1 MAAAR
6 SFMLALVVLASAV
19 LLVAVWVKFVA
30 FAPETADA
38 IVQVGPYERAAVPA
52 SLGIVVLLQFL
63 FAWLARGPSTEGLT
77 SKDAGATR
85 NSWKRVWVRL
95 FVSFCWTLT
104 LAIFLFVILVFIS
117 DV

>member
-1 MAAAR
+1 
-6 SFMLALVVLASAV
+6 MLALVVLASAV

-30 FAPETADA
+30 FAPAAADA
-38 IVQVGPYERAAVPA
+38 IVATSAYDRAAIPA

-63 FAWLARGPSTEGLT
+63 FAWLARTPISEQIPSRIA
-77 SKDAGATR
+77 SSTR
-85 NSWKRVWVRL
+85 NVWKRVWVRL

-104 LAIFLFVILVFIS
+104 LAIFLFVILVFVS